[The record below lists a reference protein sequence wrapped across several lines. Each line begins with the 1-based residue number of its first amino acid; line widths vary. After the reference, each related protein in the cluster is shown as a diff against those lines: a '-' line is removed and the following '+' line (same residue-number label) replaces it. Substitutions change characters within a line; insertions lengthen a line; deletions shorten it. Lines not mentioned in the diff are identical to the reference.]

1 MKILSRAVFRE
12 VAQSALLGTVLWTF
26 VVFLQRVGRLFEILV
41 RSSAS
46 GRTVGELFLL
56 AMPFTLSFTIPLGVL
71 IGILIALSRMSS
83 DGEITAMRAAGVS
96 SRKVVAPVL
105 TLAFLGML
113 ITATSSL
120 WLTPYSIST
129 TYRILNKLV
138 AEELTAEVRPR
149 VFEEQFPNTVLYVG
163 DVIPG
168 SITRWRN
175 VFMADI
181 RPPAERKSGSEERG
195 DAPRVTVASQA
206 IAVPDIVHNRI
217 QLSFLNGS
225 THEVGKDITRYF
237 TTSFP
242 KGDQLLEATKPNE
255 VHPAKE
261 YTEMDTW
268 PLYRVAYRDPNLEPA
283 KKIAARIE
291 LHQRFALPPACILL
305 ALIGIPL
312 GVSSR
317 KGGKATAFVLTA
329 LLAFLYW
336 IGLIAANGLA
346 RQEKLPVGTAV
357 WIPNMLLAAIGIM
370 LLIRMERPT
379 RHDWIGI
386 ARDFIVSGWQR
397 MLGRRPTGLGARAA
411 RRRWTFPLVPQV
423 IDRYVLTSFLFY
435 FVLLLTSFV
444 LMIHV
449 YTFFELLSDIVK
461 NRIPMSRVITY
472 LAFLTPKLIYD
483 STPISVLV
491 SVLITFGVL
500 TKHNEVTA
508 FKATGVSLYR
518 LSVPV
523 LIASIFVSASLF
535 AFDHYYVP
543 QANRKQDAIRNEI
556 KGRPVQTYLR
566 PDRKWIFGLGSS
578 RIYYYRYFDP
588 TEKVMLGVNVY
599 ELDPSNYRLIRHISA
614 ERARW
619 ERTLHQWIFENGWS
633 RDFTPKGERPLNN
646 FIGQATTFPE
656 LDEPPDYFLK
666 EVLQDKQMN
675 FQQLSNYIR
684 ELQQSGFDT
693 IALQVQFYKKFAVPL
708 FAVIMALIAIPF
720 AFLAGNRGAMAGVG
734 ISFGIAIAYFALSL
748 LSEQVGDVNLLPAAV
763 AAWSPDT
770 VFTLAGLYFFSRMRT

>member
-1 MKILSRAVFRE
+1 MSILSRTIFRE
-12 VAQSALLGTVLWTF
+12 VASSALLGAVLWTF
-26 VVFLQRVGRLFEILV
+26 VLFLQRVGRLFEILV

-46 GRTVGELFLL
+46 FRTVGELFAL
-56 AMPFTLSFTIPLGVL
+56 ATPFTLSFSVPLGVL
-71 IGILIALSRMSS
+71 IGVLIALSRMSS

-120 WLTPYSIST
+120 WLTPYSISA

-138 AEELTAEVRPR
+138 AEELTAEVHPR
-149 VFEEQFPNTVLYVG
+149 IFEEQFPNTVLYVG
-163 DVIPG
+163 DVIQGPV
-168 SITRWRN
+168 TRWRN

-181 RPPAERKSGSEERG
+181 RPASERHSSGSEERG
-195 DAPRVTVASQA
+195 DSPRVTVASNA
-206 IAVPDIVHNRI
+206 IAIPDVVHNRI
-217 QLSFLNGS
+217 QLSMLNGG

-237 TTSFP
+237 STSFP
-242 KGDQLLEATKPNE
+242 KGDQLLEATKPNA
-255 VHPAKE
+255 VRPTKE
-261 YTEMDTW
+261 YTELDTF
-268 PLYRVAYRDPNLEPA
+268 PLYKVAYRDPNLEQS
-283 KKIAARIE
+283 KRIAARIE

-317 KGGKATAFVLTA
+317 KGGKSSAVVLTA

-336 IGLIAANGLA
+336 MGLIAANALA

-357 WIPNMLLAAIGIM
+357 WIPNMAFAVIGIM
-370 LLIRMERPT
+370 LLVRMETPGH
-379 RHDWIGI
+379 HDWVGLIRE
-386 ARDFIVSGWQR
+386 AIVTGWQR
-397 MLGRRPTGLGARAA
+397 LRGTLPIGPGMRPRRSWR
-411 RRRWTFPLVPQV
+411 FPLVPQV

-435 FVLLLTSFV
+435 FVVLLASFV
-444 LMIHV
+444 LMIYV

-461 NRIPMSRVITY
+461 NKIPMSRVLTY
-472 LAFLTPKLIYD
+472 LVFLTPKLIYD
-483 STPISVLV
+483 YTPISVLV
-491 SVLITFGVL
+491 SILVTFGVL
-500 TKHNEVTA
+500 TKHNEVIA

-518 LSVPV
+518 LAAPV
-523 LIASIFVSASLF
+523 LLASIFLSASLF

-543 QANRKQDAIRNEI
+543 QANRIQDAIRNEI

-566 PDRKWIFGLGSS
+566 PDRKWIFGLGSW
-578 RIYYYRYFDP
+578 IYYYKYFDP
-588 TEKVMLGVNVY
+588 GEKVMFGVNVY
-599 ELDPSNYRLIRHISA
+599 ELDPASFRVVRHISA

-619 ERTLHQWIFENGWS
+619 ERTLHKWVFENGWS
-633 RDFTPKGERPLNN
+633 RDFTAKGEL
-646 FIGQATTFPE
+646 FKDFSGQATTFQE
-656 LDEPPDYFLK
+656 LNEPPDYFLK

-675 FQQLSNYIR
+675 FQQLATYIR

-693 IALQVQFYKKFAVPL
+693 VALQVQFYKKFAVPL
-708 FAVIMALIAIPF
+708 FAIIMALIAIPF
-720 AFLAGNRGAMAGVG
+720 AFLVGNRGAMAGVG
-734 ISFGIAIAYFALSL
+734 ISFGIAIAYVAINL
-748 LSEQVGDVNLLPAAV
+748 LSEQIGDVNLLPAAV

>member
-1 MKILSRAVFRE
+1 MKILSRTIFRE
-12 VAQSALLGTVLWTF
+12 VASSALLGAVLWTF
-26 VVFLQRVGRLFEILV
+26 VLFLQRVGRLFEILV

-46 GRTVGELFLL
+46 FRTVGELFAL
-56 AMPFTLSFTIPLGVL
+56 AIPFTLSFSIPLAVLIGVL
-71 IGILIALSRMSS
+71 ISLSRMSS

-113 ITATSSL
+113 VTATSSL
-120 WLTPYSIST
+120 WLTPYSISA

-138 AEELTAEVRPR
+138 AEELTAEVHPR
-149 VFEEQFPNTVLYVG
+149 IFEEQFPNTVLYVG
-163 DVIPG
+163 DVIQGPVA
-168 SITRWRN
+168 RWRN

-181 RPPAERKSGSEERG
+181 RPPSERKSSGTEERG
-195 DAPRVTVASQA
+195 DSPRVTVASNAVA
-206 IAVPDIVHNRI
+206 IPDIVHNRI
-217 QLSFLNGS
+217 QLSLQNGG

-237 TTSFP
+237 STSFP
-242 KGDQLLEATKPNE
+242 NGDQLLEATKPNA
-255 VHPAKE
+255 VRPTKE
-261 YTEMDTW
+261 YTELDTV
-268 PLYRVAYRDPNLEPA
+268 PLYKVAYRDPQLEPA
-283 KKIAARIE
+283 KRIAARIE

-317 KGGKATAFVLTA
+317 KGGKSSAVVLTA

-336 IGLIAANGLA
+336 MGLIAANGLA

-357 WIPNMLLAAIGIM
+357 WMPNLLFAAIGLV
-370 LLIRMERPT
+370 LLIRMERPGH
-379 RHDWIGI
+379 HDWVGI
-386 ARDFIVSGWQR
+386 VRDAILRGWQR
-397 MLGRRPTGLGARAA
+397 FRGTLPIAPGTRA
-411 RRRWTFPLVPQV
+411 RRTWRFPLVPQV
-423 IDRYVLTSFLFY
+423 IDRYVLTSFVFY
-435 FVLLLTSFV
+435 FLVLLASFV
-444 LMIHV
+444 LMIYV

-461 NRIPMSRVITY
+461 NKIPMARVVTY

-483 STPISVLV
+483 YTPISVLV
-491 SVLITFGVL
+491 SILITFGLL
-500 TKHNEVTA
+500 TKHNEVIA

-518 LSVPV
+518 LSAPV
-523 LIASIFVSASLF
+523 LLASIFLSASLF

-543 QANRKQDAIRNEI
+543 QANRVQDAIRNEI

-566 PDRKWIFGLGSS
+566 PDRKWIFGLGSW
-578 RIYYYRYFDP
+578 IYYYKYFDP
-588 TEKVMLGVNVY
+588 GEKVMLGVNVY
-599 ELDPSNYRLIRHISA
+599 ELDPASFRLVRHVSA

-619 ERTLHQWIFENGWS
+619 ERTLHKWVFENGWS
-633 RDFTPKGERPLNN
+633 RDFTSKGELYKD
-646 FIGQATTFPE
+646 FTGQATTFAE
-656 LDEPPDYFLK
+656 LNEPPDYFLK

-675 FQQLSNYIR
+675 FQQLATYIR

-720 AFLAGNRGAMAGVG
+720 AFLVGNRGAMAGVG
-734 ISFGIAIAYFALSL
+734 ISFGIAIAYVAINL
-748 LSEQVGDVNLLPAAV
+748 LAEQIGDVNLLPAAV

-770 VFTLAGLYFFSRMRT
+770 VFTLAGLYFFARMRT